1 MLGQDV
7 NPYKYWRYSNWRKKR
22 NLPTAAVRRKKIFWS
37 KRLTLR
43 ISLLLSWCCH
53 NRHCHKWVPAC

>member
-22 NLPTAAVRRKKIFWS
+22 NLPTAAVRRKKIF
-37 KRLTLR
+37 
-43 ISLLLSWCCH
+43 
-53 NRHCHKWVPAC
+53 